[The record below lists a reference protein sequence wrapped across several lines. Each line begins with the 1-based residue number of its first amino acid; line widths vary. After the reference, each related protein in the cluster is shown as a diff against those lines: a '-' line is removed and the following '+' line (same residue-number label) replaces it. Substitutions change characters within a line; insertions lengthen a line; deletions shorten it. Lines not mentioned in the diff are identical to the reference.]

1 MPFNELLNL
10 SVLISI
16 FITII
21 TLARQVIGMKS
32 FGICV
37 PLILSFAFLSIG
49 LKAGLLIFI
58 ITLLSGLGLRTLLK
72 HFRLLYLPRL
82 ALILLGASIGLS
94 AALALVP
101 ENWLPPLN
109 SSFLLSFVAI
119 VALTEKFI
127 TTKIEKSQRT
137 FWLLILET
145 LLIVSISCFIG
156 RNVFS
161 QNLISHYPFIILI
174 AAIFINIFLGRW
186 TGLRI
191 YEYWRF
197 REVIKNAELPG
208 KK

>member
-21 TLARQVIGMKS
+21 ALARQVIGMKS

-101 ENWLPPLN
+101 ENWLSPLK
-109 SSFLLSFVAI
+109 SSFLLSLVAI
-119 VALTEKFI
+119 VALTEKAI
-127 TTKIEKSQRT
+127 TTKIEKSQR
-137 FWLLILET
+137 
-145 LLIVSISCFIG
+145 
-156 RNVFS
+156 
-161 QNLISHYPFIILI
+161 
-174 AAIFINIFLGRW
+174 IFEGQTRH
-186 TGLRI
+186 
-191 YEYWRF
+191 
-197 REVIKNAELPG
+197 
-208 KK
+208 